1 MDTLANLFN
10 RMMNAK
16 KAGKMSCTVKP
27 ISKFALKI
35 LDIMKKEGY
44 VDYKIEDDKF
54 KSVNVTFLN
63 LNYCRTIKPHF
74 YVKKDGYE
82 KYIRRFLPSRQLGI
96 IIVSTNKGLLIHKE
110 ALEKNLGGSLMAFCY

>member
-16 KAGKMSCTVKP
+16 KAGKMNCIVKP
-27 ISKFALKI
+27 ISKFAIKI

-44 VDYKIEDDKF
+44 LDYKMGEDKF
-54 KSVNVTFLN
+54 KNVDVDFSKLN
-63 LNYCRTIKPHF
+63 FCRTIKPHF

-82 KYIRRFLPSRQLGI
+82 KYVRRFLPSRQLGI
-96 IIVSTNKGLLIHKE
+96 IIVSTNKGLMTHKE
-110 ALEKNLGGSLMAFCY
+110 AIEKNLGGRLMAFCY

>member
-1 MDTLANLFN
+1 MDTTANLLN

-16 KAGKMSCTVKP
+16 KAGKMSCIVKP
-27 ISKFALKI
+27 ISKFALKV

-44 VDYKIEDDKF
+44 AEYELEEDKF
-54 KSVNVTFLN
+54 KKVNVSFLN
-63 LNYCRTIKPHF
+63 LNYCKVIKPHF

-96 IIVSTNKGLLIHKE
+96 IIVSTNKGLLTHKE
-110 ALEKNLGGSLMAFCY
+110 AIEKNLGGSLIAFCY